1 MAKSLYEFVNS
12 KDEMVIQKADV
23 DSQIITLATK
33 EGAVDF
39 IALEVSK
46 IDEALSKMPIIEKPV
61 AKNQIS
67 MKEFLSAVKT
77 GMVNNPENF
86 VVSKIKSLQEESAKL
101 SVLIVEIIIEEE
113 KP

>member
-1 MAKSLYEFVNS
+1 MAKELYISELS
-12 KDEMVIQKADV
+12 KEDLLSSKSEVDAEITVLSTKKGAD
-23 DSQIITLATK
+23 
-33 EGAVDF
+33 DF

-86 VVSKIKSLQEESAKL
+86 VVSQIKSLQEESAKL
-101 SVLIVEIIIEEE
+101 SV
-113 KP
+113 